1 MNKLRALLIGGLVL
15 MTSGCSTLSE
25 VHWSKM
31 APWNWFGSSISVSD
45 NGVGGISAAT
55 PLNEEALADG
65 LNGDYRLRS
74 GMRMTNGRVM
84 SYYEALKD
92 DKVAL
97 IISGDGGQVGKIEVM
112 DEDIATADGDVKP
125 GTPFSDLYSK
135 AYGACTKG
143 SGDDAELVV
152 CKAPNSQHL
161 SYLFGGTW
169 RGPEGLMPSDDT
181 LKEWTLK
188 KIVWQR

>member
-1 MNKLRALLIGGLVL
+1 MKKLRALLIGGMVL
-15 MTSGCSTLSE
+15 TASGCSTLSE
-25 VHWSKM
+25 VNWSKM

-45 NGVGGISAAT
+45 SGVGGINAAT
-55 PLNEEALADG
+55 PLNEKAIADG
-65 LNGDYRLRS
+65 LNGNYRVRS
-74 GMRMTNGRVM
+74 GMRMTGGRVM

-97 IISGDGGQVGKIEVM
+97 IISGDGGRVQKITVM
-112 DEDIATADGDVKP
+112 DEDIATAEGGVKP
-125 GTPFSDLYSK
+125 GTPFSALYRK
-135 AYGACTKG
+135 AYGACTRG
-143 SGDDAELVV
+143 GGEDTGLVV
-152 CKAPNSQHL
+152 CKAPNSLHL